1 LNKKPDVF
9 VEFNFNNS
17 KTIATSI
24 IPNEKN
30 PKWDLKETF
39 ELTTDTQKI
48 QTSLLLIVSIISL
61 ERFSLSN

>member
-48 QTSLLLIVSIISL
+48 QTSLLLIV
-61 ERFSLSN
+61 